1 MPRIKF
7 SGSYYTAKE
16 VKEKLGITQG
26 RLNTYIRNGTL
37 KPFTPPGKKQGVYR
51 RSEVDQL
58 ARDLQVFEEI
68 RQATS
73 STFTRA
79 TADDLKATVQIT
91 RVLFGL
97 RESDEETLARRLS
110 WIKRNP
116 DIFYVLKSD
125 GQVVGY
131 AAMLPLKPDKI
142 ERILSGEESSQLT
155 NADEIEEF
163 KPEKPISIYLVAA
176 GVIPGLS
183 HFEKRSYGA
192 RIVSG
197 MVNAII
203 DLGKRGVIIETLA
216 ARSDTPDGIRIM
228 KKGFTEIPST
238 THARNFV
245 IKVRESGMPF
255 VQEYK
260 QALLESGQPGAKE
273 WLQGNVILDDK
284 DGG

>member
-7 SGSYYTAKE
+7 SGSHYTAKE

-51 RSEVDQL
+51 RNEVDQL
-58 ARDLQVFEEI
+58 ARELQVFEEI
-68 RQATS
+68 RQTTS
-73 STFTRA
+73 STFTQA
-79 TADDLKATVQIT
+79 TKADLKATVQIT

-97 RESDEETLARRLS
+97 REGDEETLARRLT
-110 WIKRNP
+110 WVERNP
-116 DIFYVLKSD
+116 DTFYVLKSED
-125 GQVVGY
+125 QVVGY

-142 ERILSGEESSQLT
+142 EKILSGEESSQLT

-163 KPEKPISIYLVAA
+163 KSGKPLTIYLMAA

-183 HFEKRSYGA
+183 HYEKRSYGA

-197 MVNAII
+197 MINAII
-203 DLGKRGVIIETLA
+203 DLGRKGVIIDTLA

-228 KKGFTEIPST
+228 KKGFTEITST

-260 QALLESGQPGAKE
+260 QALLESGQLSART
-273 WLQGNVILDDK
+273 WLEGNAMLDERA
-284 DGG
+284 